1 MLSDWNPSQYKWR
14 KLTGWLFTSTI
25 MVGQT
30 VIALDRRRIW
40 TGTAPYRDT
49 VPVCFADG
57 HTLKIC
63 WVVFFF
69 ASDRVET
76 FMLLQ
81 KKISVDVNFKV
92 IKEYVQIKNV
102 NLSKS
107 RWFFKIFLLCKHSN
121 VCFLLLY
128 NIMIITVT
136 HLIKEWSMIC

>member
-1 MLSDWNPSQYKWR
+1 MKETYRLIVHKYYNGGSDSYSPGPPEDLNWNCTLPWHSARLFRWRSHLKNMLGS
-14 KLTGWLFTSTI
+14 
-25 MVGQT
+25 
-30 VIALDRRRIW
+30 
-40 TGTAPYRDT
+40 
-49 VPVCFADG
+49 
-57 HTLKIC
+57 
-63 WVVFFF
+63 FFF

-107 RWFFKIFLLCKHSN
+107 RWFFKKILLCKHSN
-121 VCFLLLY
+121 VCFLLSY

-136 HLIKEWSMIC
+136 HLIKNDLWFVNQYYFGT

>member
-40 TGTAPYRDT
+40 TGTAPYPDT

-63 WVVFFF
+63 WVVIF
-69 ASDRVET
+69 
-76 FMLLQ
+76 LLLIELRHSCCCR
-81 KKISVDVNFKV
+81 KKV

-107 RWFFKIFLLCKHSN
+107 RWFFKKILLCKHSN
-121 VCFLLLY
+121 VCFLLSY
-128 NIMIITVT
+128 NIMKITVT
-136 HLIKEWSMIC
+136 HLIKNDLWFVNQYYFGT